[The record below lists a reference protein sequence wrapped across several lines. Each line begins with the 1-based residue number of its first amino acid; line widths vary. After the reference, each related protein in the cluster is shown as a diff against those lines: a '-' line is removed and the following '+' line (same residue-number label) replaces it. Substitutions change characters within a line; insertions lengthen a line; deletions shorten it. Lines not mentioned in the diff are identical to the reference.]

1 MANAHANSLKFMT
14 DYRKKTAKI
23 NVCSMYQAR
32 KVYVFVLEV
41 SIFSSFYDFPL

>member
-23 NVCSMYQAR
+23 NV
-32 KVYVFVLEV
+32 VFINNIYIVNPV
-41 SIFSSFYDFPL
+41 

>member
-23 NVCSMYQAR
+23 NVFINNIYIV
-32 KVYVFVLEV
+32 KPV
-41 SIFSSFYDFPL
+41 